1 MALLLRAS
9 ISTLLEHPFCKE
21 NTRAKTD
28 GELSGSLPEAP
39 VSVCV
44 VRKRFYSRLK
54 KHELLDSRRMS
65 IRESRRLGVAA

>member
-39 VSVCV
+39 TDIRIETASGVFS
-44 VRKRFYSRLK
+44 SG
-54 KHELLDSRRMS
+54 
-65 IRESRRLGVAA
+65 RESVKTARAAYVCEAIQRLYG